1 MVGKGFRE
9 EATFELAHKRGAF
22 HAEEKVWHVPVIKY
36 ASWVQTH
43 PSFIGDGLFKNFS
56 FLSFR
61 MLSFISSGCWGDTAR
76 GKGFGFLIP
85 GCLFNRCSCGFS
97 SFQLLSMGSSSSTQI
112 LQWTA
117 ASRTQKPAAAPWNP
131 LGSFH
136 SEVPLMRHLAMNSF
150 PGKFQRMN
158 FQQIPPLIYLPSVS
172 HGHALPSGV

>member
-97 SFQLLSMGSSSSTQI
+97 SFQLLQYGQLLQHADPAVNSSQQNPEASSCPMKSPRVI
-112 LQWTA
+112 
-117 ASRTQKPAAAPWNP
+117 S
-131 LGSFH
+131 
-136 SEVPLMRHLAMNSF
+136 
-150 PGKFQRMN
+150 
-158 FQQIPPLIYLPSVS
+158 
-172 HGHALPSGV
+172 